1 MADCRDLRVIP
12 LRCPDC
18 GATLE
23 AGGEDVIY
31 PCKPCG
37 TYRELAGEELVLRE
51 IVHVAGPDVDSP
63 PAARREMLRLPFWVF
78 PFRAT
83 TIGGEVATLREYLA
97 LAGSVTQF
105 SPGRQEKPPLV
116 FVPAFAAK
124 SSSLMRAGRL
134 LTLRSPAF
142 GRSAGVPARVAPIV
156 FREADARALTEAV
169 VLATVATERRV
180 NQRFLESFA
189 VRCGRGRLLSIPFDD
204 REGRLHQPDLDL
216 EI

>member
-1 MADCRDLRVIP
+1 MADRHDLRVIP
-12 LRCPDC
+12 LRCPAC

-23 AGGEDVIY
+23 AGGEDVIF

-37 TYRELAGEELVLRE
+37 TYRELVGEDLVLRE
-51 IVHVAGPDVDSP
+51 IVHVSGPDLDAP
-63 PAARREMLRLPFWVF
+63 PAVREMVRLPFWVF
-78 PFRAT
+78 PFRAAT
-83 TIGGEVATLREYLA
+83 VGGEVATLREYLA
-97 LAGSVTQF
+97 LVGSVTRL

-124 SSSLMRAGRL
+124 PASLLRAGRL

-142 GRSAGVPARVAPIV
+142 GRSAGVPARMAPIV
-156 FREADARALTEAV
+156 FREADARAMTEAV

-189 VRCGRGRLLSIPFDD
+189 VRCGAGRLLSIPFDQRD
-204 REGRLHQPDLDL
+204 ERLYQPDLDL

>member
-1 MADCRDLRVIP
+1 MADRHDLRVIP
-12 LRCPDC
+12 LRCPAC
-18 GATLE
+18 GAALA
-23 AGGEDVIY
+23 AGGDDVIF

-37 TYRELAGEELVLRE
+37 TYRELMGEDLVLRE
-51 IVHVAGPDVDSP
+51 IVHVAGPDLDAP
-63 PAARREMLRLPFWVF
+63 PTTRREMLRLPFWVF

-97 LAGSVTQF
+97 LAGSVTQL

-124 SSSLMRAGRL
+124 STPLLRAGRL

-142 GRSAGVPARVAPIV
+142 GRSTGVPARVAPIV
-156 FREADARALTEAV
+156 FRETDAKAVAEAM

-189 VRCGRGRLLSIPFDD
+189 VRCGAGRLLSIPFDPRD
-204 REGRLHQPDLDL
+204 ERLYQPDLDL